1 MFDFECPLLK
11 TVLCCLFVRGVL
23 ILNCKFSAKPT
34 KKQSCSGTAQQ
45 GHLGNG
51 LRPSNEGKAPK
62 IEHKVSHLGGKNPF
76 YWLID

>member
-34 KKQSCSGTAQQ
+34 KKQSFPGAAQQ

-62 IEHKVSHLGGKNPF
+62 IEHKVSHLRGKTPF
-76 YWLID
+76 IG